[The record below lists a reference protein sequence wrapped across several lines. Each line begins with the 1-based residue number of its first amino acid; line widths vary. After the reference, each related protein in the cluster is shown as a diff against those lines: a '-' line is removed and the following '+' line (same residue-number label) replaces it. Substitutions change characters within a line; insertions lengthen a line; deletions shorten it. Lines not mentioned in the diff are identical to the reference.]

1 MNRVGI
7 ALSALVVVLLL
18 LAGST
23 LFEVQ
28 QTQQVL
34 LTQFGQPIRVITKP
48 GLHVKLPLVQTV
60 IGFDNRLLDYNMPS
74 EEVILGD
81 QRRLIV
87 DAFARFRITN
97 PLQYFQAVGAQ
108 ETGIRARLD
117 SVVSSSLRRVLGN
130 ERLPDV
136 LSAQRDRIMGQIRT
150 EVNSEMRG
158 FGVSVEDVRIRRA
171 DLPAEN
177 TEAVLARMQSER
189 QRIAARAR
197 AGGTAAATEIRADA
211 DRERTVLLADAQ
223 AKADTLRGA
232 GEARAIAVYAAAFG
246 QDPHFFGIWR
256 TLDAYRRAFAAGHAH
271 LVLSPGDA
279 FLKMLRAAP
288 APGP

>member
-48 GLHVKLPLVQTV
+48 GLHAKLPLVQTV

-108 ETGIRARLD
+108 EAGIRARLD

-232 GEARAIAVYAAAFG
+232 GEARAIAIYAAAFG

-271 LVLSPGDA
+271 LVLSPRDA